1 MKTKSIR
8 FRLTFW
14 YTISLVLAIIVIFA
28 SFYFITRQVLHDQTD
43 SSLKIHSDKI
53 VEIVTNTNTGMH
65 QAIAR
70 EAFVEEFSNIPG
82 MLVVVMNSS
91 GMIVSSS
98 QTVNPTDGVIRGLF
112 AEANQS
118 PKSFFEDRR
127 IGTSELRFLVRPIL
141 QNNTL
146 LGVVIMGHPID
157 VIQKALNSL
166 IAMLGIVFTI
176 FLIPA
181 ILGGYFNARAA
192 VSPISNIS
200 EKLKLINSGNLSER
214 VDNPNTG
221 DEIEELS
228 ATFNSLLDRLN
239 NAFQRERQ
247 FIGDVAHEVKT
258 PLSAQRTN
266 IEVALAK
273 DRSKEDYRHALEES
287 LVDNNRLSTTLKNV
301 LDLAWSEADAARAQ
315 FENFDLSEVVQEIKD
330 LGTKMAVKKQI
341 SVIGEV
347 EPHIIVAGKKD
358 KLERALINLVDNA
371 IKYTPQKGTV
381 TISLQ
386 KKKDQAQFKVKDT
399 GRGIAEKDLPHIFE
413 RFYRGSK
420 TDKTF
425 GSGLGLS
432 ITQAIVSA
440 HRGEVRVKSKTGK
453 GSEFV
458 VLLPLSSS

>member
-43 SSLKIHSDKI
+43 SSLKVHSNKI
-53 VEIVTNTNTGMH
+53 VEIITSQNTGMH
-65 QAIAR
+65 DAIAR

-98 QTVNPTDGVIRGLF
+98 QTVSPTDSVIRDLF

-118 PKSFFEDRR
+118 QKPFFTDRR
-127 IGTSELRFLVRPIL
+127 IGTSELRFLVNPIA
-141 QNNTL
+141 QNNSL

-157 VIQKALNSL
+157 VIKNALNSL
-166 IAMLGIVFTI
+166 ITMLGVVFAI
-176 FLIPA
+176 FLVPA
-181 ILGGYFNARAA
+181 VLGGYFNARAA
-192 VSPISNIS
+192 VSPISDIS
-200 EKLKLINSGNLSER
+200 KKLKLINSGNLSER
-214 VDNPNTG
+214 IRNPNTG

-228 ATFNSLLDRLN
+228 VTFNSLLDRLGG
-239 NAFQRERQ
+239 AFQRERQ

-266 IEVALAK
+266 IEVALAR
-273 DRSKEDYRHALEES
+273 DRSKEDYQQALEES

-301 LDLAWSEADAARAQ
+301 LDLAWSEADAARTQ
-315 FENFDLSEVVQEIKD
+315 FENFDLSELVQEMMD

-341 SVIGEV
+341 SVDGSIEQ
-347 EPHIIVAGKKD
+347 HLLISGKKD

-371 IKYTPQKGTV
+371 IKYTPDKGTV

-386 KKKDQAQFKVKDT
+386 KKRDQAQFKVKDT
-399 GRGIAEKDLPHIFE
+399 GRGISVRDLPHVFE
-413 RFYRGSK
+413 RFYRGSR

-432 ITQAIVSA
+432 ITSAIVSA
-440 HRGEVRVKSKTGK
+440 HRGEIRAKSQIGK
-453 GSEFV
+453 GSEFI

>member
-43 SSLKIHSDKI
+43 SSLEVHSNKI
-53 VEIVTNTNTGMH
+53 VEIVTSSNTDMH

-82 MLVVVMNSS
+82 MLVVVMNNS

-98 QTVNPTDGVIRGLF
+98 QTVNPTDSVIRGLY
-112 AEANQS
+112 ETANQS
-118 PKSFFEDRR
+118 QKPFFEDQR
-127 IGTSELRFLVRPIL
+127 IGSQELRFLVSPIV
-141 QNNTL
+141 QNNSL

-166 IAMLGIVFTI
+166 ITMLGVVFAI
-176 FLIPA
+176 FLVPA

-192 VSPISNIS
+192 VSPISDIS
-200 EKLKLINSGNLSER
+200 EKLKQINSGNLSER

-228 ATFNSLLDRLN
+228 VTFNSLLDRLRS
-239 NAFQRERQ
+239 AFQRERQ

-258 PLSAQRTN
+258 PLAAQRTN
-266 IEVALAK
+266 IEVSLAK
-273 DRSKEDYRHALEES
+273 NRSKEEYRQALEES
-287 LVDNNRLSTTLKNV
+287 LVDNNRLSTTIKNV

-315 FENFDLSEVVQEIKD
+315 FENFNLSEVVQEIKD
-330 LGTKMAVKKQI
+330 LGTKMAIVKQI
-341 SVIGEV
+341 AVDGSI
-347 EPHIIVAGKKD
+347 EPNIIISGKKD

-371 IKYTPQKGTV
+371 INYTPEKGTV

-425 GSGLGLS
+425 GSGLGLA
-432 ITQAIVSA
+432 ITQAIIGA
-440 HRGEVRVKSKTGK
+440 LGGEIRAKSQIGK
-453 GSEFV
+453 GSEFTV
-458 VLLPLSSS
+458 FLPISSS